1 MKISELTPDII
12 GHWLGYIPEGV
23 SASGQ
28 LLTDISIAL
37 PSAKSAAVSYTG
49 RSLDE
54 LDNYEDCT
62 IAILGLCNDYLI
74 NNRPE
79 SAQEDMNRSSKS
91 ILDKYSKNLLGGV
104 SIAQNSL

>member
-54 LDNYEDCT
+54 LDNY
-62 IAILGLCNDYLI
+62 
-74 NNRPE
+74 
-79 SAQEDMNRSSKS
+79 
-91 ILDKYSKNLLGGV
+91 
-104 SIAQNSL
+104 